1 MTTSSTAQA
10 FDAALVE
17 EIARD
22 EQGKAR
28 SFFGEA
34 CGLSAAL
41 LPILHRLQDTFGHVD
56 AQSWPIVARV
66 LNISQAEVRGTA
78 SFYHDYRQAPAG
90 RHVLKLCRAEACQS
104 MGVEALADHLSR
116 HHRLSP
122 GGTSADGRLTVENV
136 YCLGNCALS
145 PAALFDDRLVGR
157 LDEARLDA
165 LVAEAAR

>member
-1 MTTSSTAQA
+1 MTLVSTQA

-22 EQGKAR
+22 EQAKAL

-34 CGLSAAL
+34 CGLSTAL
-41 LPILHRLQDTFGHVD
+41 LPILHRLQDTFGYVD
-56 AQSWPIVARV
+56 DQSWPIIARV
-66 LNISQAEVRGTA
+66 LNISQAEVRGTT
-78 SFYHDYRQAPAG
+78 SFYHDYRHAPAG

-104 MGVEALADHLSR
+104 MGVEALVDHLR
-116 HHRLSP
+116 HHHRLNA
-122 GGTSADGRLTVENV
+122 GDTSADGGLTVENV

-157 LDEARLDA
+157 LDKARLDA